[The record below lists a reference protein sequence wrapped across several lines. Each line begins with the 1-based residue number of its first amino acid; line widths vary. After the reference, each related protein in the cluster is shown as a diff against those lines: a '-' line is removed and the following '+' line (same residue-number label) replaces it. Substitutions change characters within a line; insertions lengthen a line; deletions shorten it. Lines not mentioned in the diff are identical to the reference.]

1 MIFCFAQ
8 DSEAVLEHLV
18 TRGEA
23 GRALALLR
31 RPGVPQEL
39 SYKFAPALVAA
50 APAEAVDAWMAAQPA
65 LNPRHAHDHTIL
77 EQGCPVQRP
86 VLLMS
91 VAINLRLLW
100 FIMLQRLSLQYE
112 QVVVRRC

>member
-1 MIFCFAQ
+1 MTISHAQ

-31 RPGVPQEL
+31 RPGVSQEL

-65 LNPRHAHDHTIL
+65 LNPRHVLSTPWHARFDASCRICASPALPLGLMILSHPHSTQCLHIHT
-77 EQGCPVQRP
+77 
-86 VLLMS
+86 
-91 VAINLRLLW
+91 
-100 FIMLQRLSLQYE
+100 
-112 QVVVRRC
+112 

>member
-1 MIFCFAQ
+1 MWHPLTTTIPHSQ

-65 LNPRHAHDHTIL
+65 LNPRHAPHPGTAVRDASLRIETSQHL
-77 EQGCPVQRP
+77 YRSERHHLVSHCWLQGRD
-86 VLLMS
+86 
-91 VAINLRLLW
+91 
-100 FIMLQRLSLQYE
+100 
-112 QVVVRRC
+112 

>member
-1 MIFCFAQ
+1 MMFRGFPWHQLTVMVPHEQ

-50 APAEAVDAWMAAQPA
+50 APAETVDAWMAAQPA
-65 LNPRHAHDHTIL
+65 LNPRRVHHLGTAAVMQDVC
-77 EQGCPVQRP
+77 GC
-86 VLLMS
+86 S
-91 VAINLRLLW
+91 TAI
-100 FIMLQRLSLQYE
+100 QA
-112 QVVVRRC
+112 V

>member
-1 MIFCFAQ
+1 VLHRLIVSILRPQ

-65 LNPRHAHDHTIL
+65 LNPRHAHYLGTPFMMLAAGFQLVPALPMASIL
-77 EQGCPVQRP
+77 FYTLTSHG
-86 VLLMS
+86 
-91 VAINLRLLW
+91 
-100 FIMLQRLSLQYE
+100 
-112 QVVVRRC
+112 